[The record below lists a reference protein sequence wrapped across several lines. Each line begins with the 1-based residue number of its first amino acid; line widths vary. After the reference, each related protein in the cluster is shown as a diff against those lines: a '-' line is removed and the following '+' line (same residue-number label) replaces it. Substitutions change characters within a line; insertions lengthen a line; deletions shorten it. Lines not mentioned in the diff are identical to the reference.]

1 MTSNVMSSRE
11 GKCWLNERTFEVGHE
26 SFSPGIEGIHDH
38 LSIGRASD
46 LDPSVLEARG
56 RGCADPRTFC
66 TDVGG
71 LRRELEFAPVIKLLL
86 NGLSGL
92 EEGLTGGVEG
102 PVEDGQELDCI
113 IGEYLRLSP
122 WGNGGKD
129 LDALYSHECV
139 GRWLL
144 VEIKL
149 RGG

>member
-11 GKCWLNERTFEVGHE
+11 EKCGLNERTFEVGHE

-46 LDPSVLEARG
+46 LDPSVLEAGG

-71 LRRELEFAPVIKLLL
+71 LRRELEFATTIELLL
-86 NGLSGL
+86 NGLPGL

-102 PVEDGQELDCI
+102 SVEGGQERDSI
-113 IGEYLRLSP
+113 VGEYFRLSLR
-122 WGNGGKD
+122 GNGGKD
-129 LDALYSHECV
+129 LNALYNHECV
-139 GRWLL
+139 GRT
-144 VEIKL
+144 VVV
-149 RGG
+149 G